1 MMNDWIPISLSA
13 DGSRVLANFNSE
25 SSGVLLYN
33 LFADKLLKLGLV
45 PDQVC
50 THDSVIIR

>member
-50 THDSVIIR
+50 THDSAIIR